1 MGNRDKGELLTRLGL
16 FSPDITEG
24 VGGAGSI

>member
-1 MGNRDKGELLTRLGL
+1 VVAMMITGRV

-24 VGGAGSI
+24 PRD